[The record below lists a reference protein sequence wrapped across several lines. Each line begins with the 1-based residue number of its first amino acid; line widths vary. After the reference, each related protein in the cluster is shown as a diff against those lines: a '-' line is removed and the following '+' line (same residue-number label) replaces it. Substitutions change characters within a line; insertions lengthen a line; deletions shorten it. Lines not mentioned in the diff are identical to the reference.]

1 MLSVTSK
8 YALRALTH
16 LATLSEGETML
27 GKDLANRAQ
36 IPGNYLS
43 KILWTLGSAGL
54 ISATRGSGGGYRLRR
69 MRDEIFLME
78 VVDLFDRS
86 RIEPTC
92 FLGEDRACSDADA
105 CAAHALWKQVRS
117 VYMHF
122 LQSTTLADIAHGGP
136 PVRKRATGP
145 KKRHSRLVHLSRGPG
160 A

>member
-8 YALRALTH
+8 YALRAVTH
-16 LATLSEGETML
+16 LATLSVGETML
-27 GKDLANRAQ
+27 GKDLAKRAQ

-69 MRDEIFLME
+69 KPDDIFLME
-78 VVDLFDRS
+78 VVELFDRS

-92 FLGEDRACSDADA
+92 FLGEDRVCSESDA
-105 CAAHALWKQVRS
+105 CAAHAQWKQVRT
-117 VYMHF
+117 VYTNF
-122 LQSTTLADIAHGGP
+122 LQSTTLADISQEGP
-136 PVRKRATGP
+136 PVRKRATSP
-145 KKRHSRLVHLSRGPG
+145 KKRHSRLVQLSRGPG

>member
-1 MLSVTSK
+1 
-8 YALRALTH
+8 
-16 LATLSEGETML
+16 ML
-27 GKDLANRAQ
+27 GRDLARRAQ

-69 MRDEIFLME
+69 TPDEIFLME
-78 VVDLFDRS
+78 VVELFDRS

-105 CAAHALWKQVRS
+105 CAAHAQWKQVRN
-117 VYMHF
+117 VYTNF
-122 LQSTTLADIAHGGP
+122 LQSTTLADISHGGF
-136 PVRKRATGP
+136 PVGKRATVP
-145 KKRHSRLVHLSRGPG
+145 KKRHSRLAQMSRGPG